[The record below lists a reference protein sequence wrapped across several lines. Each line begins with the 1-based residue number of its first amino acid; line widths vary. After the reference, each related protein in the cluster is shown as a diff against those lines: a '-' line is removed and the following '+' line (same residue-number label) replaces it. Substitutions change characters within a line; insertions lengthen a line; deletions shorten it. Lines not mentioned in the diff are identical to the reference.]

1 MSLKSM
7 TGFARTSGSS
17 TGYEWAWEIKSVNGK
32 GFDARVRVPSMVD
45 GLDIQAR
52 RRLAGRFKRGSF
64 NVNLALARQ
73 GGETNLSLNRDA
85 LAKLLEIA
93 ADFKDAPGVQP
104 ASLDGLLAMRGI
116 LEIGA
121 DEISDDDRESL
132 TGDLLAGLDQAAD
145 ALDKA
150 RGEEG
155 AALKNVLSGFIDGV
169 ETLAGKARECEAA
182 RPQAIRDRLA
192 AKITDLVAAEN
203 ALTPERLDQEVALL
217 AVKADIREELDRLA
231 AHIESARELLE
242 STDAVG
248 RRLDFLAQEFNR
260 EANTLCS
267 KSGDVALTRIG
278 LDLKA
283 VIDQF
288 REQLQNV
295 E

>member
-45 GLDIQAR
+45 GLDIQVR
-52 RRLAGRFKRGSF
+52 QRLAGRFKRGSF

-73 GGETNLSLNRDA
+73 GGEANLSLNRDA
-85 LAKLLEIA
+85 LGKLMQIA

-132 TGDLLAGLDQAAD
+132 TGDLLAGLDQAAE
-145 ALDKA
+145 ALEKA

-155 AALKNVLSGFIDGV
+155 AALKKVLSGFIDGM
-169 ETLAGKARECEAA
+169 ETLAGKARNCEAA

-231 AHIESARELLE
+231 AHIESARELME

>member
-1 MSLKSM
+1 MALKSM
-7 TGFARTSGSS
+7 TGFARAGGNS
-17 TGYEWAWEIKSVNGK
+17 TGYAWTWEIKSVNGK
-32 GFDARVRVPSMVD
+32 GFDARVRVPAMVD

-52 RRLAGRFKRGSF
+52 KRLGGRFKRGSF
-64 NVNLALARQ
+64 NVNLTLT
-73 GGETNLSLNRDA
+73 GEGSEQNLSLNREAMD
-85 LAKLLEIA
+85 KLLEIA

-104 ASLDGLLAMRGI
+104 ATLDGLLAIRGI
-116 LEIGA
+116 LEIA
-121 DEISDDDRESL
+121 TDDISDAERSALSD
-132 TGDLLAGLDQAAD
+132 DLLAGLDQTAV
-145 ALDKA
+145 ALEEA

-155 AALKNVLSGFIDGV
+155 AALQAV
-169 ETLAGKARECEAA
+169 LAGFVDSIESLAAEAGECDAA

-192 AKITDLVAAEN
+192 AKIGDLLAGDN
-203 ALTPERLDQEVALL
+203 PMTPERLDQEAALL
-217 AVKADIREELDRLA
+217 AVKADIREELDRLT
-231 AHIESARELLE
+231 AHIAGARELME

-267 KSGDVALTRIG
+267 KSGDVALTKIG
-278 LDLKA
+278 LELKA

>member
-52 RRLAGRFKRGSF
+52 RRLGGRFKRGSF
-64 NVNLALARQ
+64 SVNLALARE
-73 GGETNLSLNRDA
+73 GGEANLSLNRDA
-85 LAKLLEIA
+85 LAKLMEIA

-121 DEISDDDRESL
+121 DEISDEDRDSL
-132 TGDLLAGLDQAAD
+132 TVDLMAGLDQAAE

-155 AALKNVLSGFIDGV
+155 DALKAVLSGFIDGM
-169 ETLAGKARECEAA
+169 ETLAGQARECEAT

-231 AHIESARELLE
+231 AHIESARELIE
-242 STDAVG
+242 STEAVG

>member
-7 TGFARTSGSS
+7 TGFARASGSS
-17 TGYEWAWEIKSVNGK
+17 FGYEWAWEIKSVNGK
-32 GFDARVRVPSMVD
+32 GFDARVRVPSIVD

-52 RRLAGRFKRGSF
+52 RRLGGRFKRGSF
-64 NVNLALARQ
+64 NVNLALARE
-73 GGETNLSLNRDA
+73 GGAANLSLNRDA
-85 LAKLLEIA
+85 LGKLMEIA
-93 ADFKDAPGVQP
+93 EDFKDAPGVQP

-121 DEISDDDRESL
+121 DEISDDDREAL
-132 TGDLLAGLDQAAD
+132 TGDLLAGLDQAAE
-145 ALDKA
+145 ALEKA

-155 AALKNVLSGFIDGV
+155 DALKAVLSGFIDGI
-169 ETLAGKARECEAA
+169 ETLAGRARDCEAA

-231 AHIESARELLE
+231 AHIESARELME